1 MFFIPMAI
9 FVGHPQITVGLYI
22 YKGIIPVLLGNIV
35 GGALFCGCYYYMMYC
50 FKQPNVIF
58 DNPPIQKKDLEQGLQ
73 HEPQGEKEQVSS
85 IDSDSDRNR

>member
-35 GGALFCGCYYYMMYC
+35 GGGLFCGCFYYGMYC
-50 FKQPNVIF
+50 WRQPDVLWGT
-58 DNPPIQKKDLEQGLQ
+58 PPIQNDVEQGLQ
-73 HEPQGEKEQVSS
+73 RKDPEGKEQVSS
-85 IDSDSDRNR
+85 TDSDSDRNK